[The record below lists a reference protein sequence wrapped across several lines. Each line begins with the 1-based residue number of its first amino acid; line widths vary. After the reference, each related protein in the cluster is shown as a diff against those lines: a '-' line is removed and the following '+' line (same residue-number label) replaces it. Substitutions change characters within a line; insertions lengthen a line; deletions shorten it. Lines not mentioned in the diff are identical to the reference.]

1 MNDIDREKELRKE
14 LIGELSNG
22 TFQTNYLIEAGAG
35 AGKTFI
41 LSNRIVNQLLQGE
54 VQPEELVAIT
64 FTEKATQEMI
74 NRIDR
79 EISKRLAA
87 ETKEHGDSVEAQKLR
102 DLSDSIDQ
110 MQIST
115 IHSFCRTLLMTMPFQ
130 SELGPEF
137 EVTEDEKTIS
147 GRFFEQ
153 KIRET
158 PALFDELESKTGL
171 SRALMLE
178 NFQAICESR
187 AELQFE
193 PLTDEGYDQL
203 CRKMEEQ
210 AHQIWNVLQER
221 ANPYAVEELE
231 KSTTKAV
238 INLLPQIREIV
249 RLKKGPESAF
259 VKAVLN
265 VCNPCLSAQP
275 ITMEAIVRVLKLT
288 DCTGKKVT
296 LTTNRALLE
305 GHWNDIVDR
314 WNWLIHACTMELL
327 ARLIPEYREYK
338 KSLKIATQQDL
349 LYCTRNLL
357 RDSAE
362 ARSYFHQRYRCIYVD
377 EMQDTDPVQAQI
389 LFYLTTDEEH
399 FDPNDWRNCRPV
411 PGSLFLVGDPK
422 QAIYRFRGADI
433 GVYKTLIDLFKSGIG
448 EVVTLHFNYRSSS
461 EITDFSDA
469 IFASKLEAG
478 PYQAEYNSMT
488 AVHGN
493 SERAMIRTYPS
504 TRDSDPQ
511 KIAAFINQMVRDKVL
526 LGLGG
531 EEHEASYK
539 DFMILTNRNNRTE
552 VYVQALSEYGIPCSM
567 SGAKKYA
574 EISQVNRLALV
585 LKYLADP
592 GDEVKLASVLSNCY
606 GIPFPRIRSYRQ
618 RAGHLNADHQR
629 VKLSLL
635 QENSAEQFEE
645 IFIALDELKRLRAKA
660 KSISASSVVDWI
672 AKKSLAVWGSGKASD
687 YRKEYAM
694 LLQFVRE
701 LGQGEILSLPEIAA
715 GAEALLDGSAD
726 RELLLDGDDNCVQV
740 LNLHKAKGLESEVII
755 LACDSEFPVKAVKH
769 VAFDGNLELLYN
781 CISYKDSYNRDVILG
796 KTETWDSEAGS
807 EELQFLDKQVDRLLY
822 VAATRAKTCLL
833 IGNAS
838 KNTWGSLVKAV
849 QDVEAG
855 AKEADQDHPNHFTLD
870 PQTYEE
876 QEPAEWI
883 RPFKALLEGKSEKLE
898 SENIRD
904 EISVDSGTIEG
915 ELIEKAISVSRKMT
929 AGISPSMVEKGRK
942 MPDSLEEGE
951 DDSTSEPVSF
961 VTVAD
966 LKGNAHGALW
976 GTTVHRLM
984 ELCVK
989 KNAFDYSTRQ
999 KFAERAFRET
1009 LETETLTEDA
1019 RKMLDPLRRYDSEEA
1034 LVKGVVEQAVELTAF
1049 LEDETHPLTV
1059 LLKEG
1064 EAYTE
1069 LPFQFREEAPDA
1081 RIRELCANIIQP
1093 DDERC
1098 IEIHGIID
1106 LAVKKGNEWTI
1117 IDYKTDAFLVGETQE
1132 QFEARLMEQYSPQI
1146 MLYREILQRM
1156 GMGNVKE
1163 MYLCSIAFQGQ
1174 MIPLSLEA
1182 QQ

>member
-1 MNDIDREKELRKE
+1 MNDIEREKELRKE
-14 LIGELSNG
+14 LIGELSDR

-41 LSNRIVNQLLQGE
+41 LSNRIVNQLLHCE
-54 VQPEELVAIT
+54 ARPEDLVAIT

-79 EISKRLAA
+79 EISNRLAA
-87 ETKEHGDSVEAQKLR
+87 EIEEHGDSEEAQRLR
-102 DLSDSIDQ
+102 NLSDSIDQ

-137 EVTEDEKTIS
+137 EVTEDEKTLS
-147 GRFFEQ
+147 GIFFEQ
-153 KIRET
+153 KIREN
-158 PALFDELESKTGL
+158 PALFDELESKTGM
-171 SRALMLE
+171 SRAFMLE

-187 AELQFE
+187 AELQFT
-193 PLTDEGYDQL
+193 PLTDERHAQL
-203 CRKMEEQ
+203 LREMEEQ
-210 AHQIWNVLQER
+210 AHQIWNVLQENV
-221 ANPYAVEELE
+221 NPDAVAELE
-231 KSTTKAV
+231 KSTTGAV
-238 INLLPQIREIV
+238 IKLLPQIREV
-249 RLKKGPESAF
+249 MRLKNGPESSF

-265 VCNPCLSAQP
+265 VCNPCLATQP
-275 ITMEAIVRVLKLT
+275 ITMEAIVRVLRLK
-288 DCTGKKVT
+288 DRNGKKVT
-296 LTTNRALLE
+296 LTANRALLE
-305 GHWNDIVDR
+305 GHWNAIVDR
-314 WNWLIHACTMELL
+314 WSWLIHGCTMELL
-327 ARLIPEYREYK
+327 ASLIPEYREYK

-357 RDSAE
+357 RDSTE
-362 ARSYFHQRYRCIYVD
+362 ARRYFHQRYHCIYVD

-433 GVYKTLIDLFKSGIG
+433 DVYKTLIDLFKSGIG
-448 EVVTLHFNYRSSS
+448 DVITLHFNYRSSS

-469 IFASKLEAG
+469 IFASKLKAG

-488 AVHGN
+488 AVHGA
-493 SERAMIRTYPS
+493 SERSMIRTYPS

-511 KIAAFINQMVRDKVL
+511 KIAAFINQMVRDRVL
-526 LGLGG
+526 LGLDG
-531 EEHEASYK
+531 EEHEASYN

-552 VYVQALSEYGIPCSM
+552 AYVQALSEYGIPCSM

-574 EISQVNRLALV
+574 DIPQINRLTLV
-585 LKYLADP
+585 LKYLADT
-592 GDEVKLASVLSNCY
+592 GDELKLASVLVNCY
-606 GIPFPRIRSYRQ
+606 GIPFPLMRAYRQ
-618 RAGHLNADHQR
+618 RAGKLNADHQR

-635 QENSAEQFEE
+635 QEDAAEQFEE
-645 IFIALDELKRLRAKA
+645 IFTALDELKLLRSKA
-660 KSISASSVVDWI
+660 KSISASSVMDWI
-672 AKKSLAVWGSGKASD
+672 AKKSLAVWGSEKASD
-687 YRKEYAM
+687 FRKEYAM
-694 LLQFVRE
+694 LLQFIRE

-715 GAEALLDGSAD
+715 GAEVLLDGSAD

-769 VAFDGNLELLYN
+769 VSYDGNQELLYN
-781 CISYKDSYNRDVILG
+781 CISYKNDYHQDIILG
-796 KTETWDSEAGS
+796 KTETWDSEAGA
-807 EELQFLDKQVDRLLY
+807 EELQFLEKQVDRLLY

-838 KNTWGSLVKAV
+838 RNTWGSLVKAV
-849 QDVEAG
+849 QAVEAG
-855 AKEADQDHPNHFTLD
+855 AQEADQDHPKHFTLD

-876 QEPAEWI
+876 QEPTEWI
-883 RPFKALLEGKSEKLE
+883 RPFKALLEGESEKLD
-898 SENIRD
+898 SENIQD
-904 EISVDSGTIEG
+904 EINVDSGTIEG

-942 MPDSLEEGE
+942 VPDSLEEGE
-951 DDSTSEPVSF
+951 DESTPEPVSF

-966 LKGNAHGALW
+966 LEGNAHGALW

-989 KNAFDYSTRQ
+989 KNLFDISTRQ

-1009 LETETLTEDA
+1009 LETETLTADA
-1019 RKMLDPLRRYDSEEA
+1019 RKMLDPLGRYDSEEA
-1034 LVKGVVEQAVELTAF
+1034 LVKGVIDQAVECSAF
-1049 LEDETHPLTV
+1049 LEDEAHPLSV

-1064 EAYTE
+1064 KAYTE
-1069 LPFQFREEAPDA
+1069 LPFQFREETQDA
-1081 RIRELCANIIQP
+1081 RIRELCANIIQA

-1106 LAVKKGNEWTI
+1106 LAVKSGNEWTI
-1117 IDYKTDAFLVGETQE
+1117 IDYKTDAFLVGETKE
-1132 QFEARLMEQYSPQI
+1132 QFEARLREQYSPQI

-1156 GMGNVKE
+1156 GMGEVKA
-1163 MYLCSIAFQGQ
+1163 MYLCSIALQGQ
-1174 MIPLSLEA
+1174 MIPLSAEA
-1182 QQ
+1182 Q